1 MRSIVFCNVFSALQ
15 WCAAINHPAEF
26 GPDFIVFLGT
36 SVVSSYSY
44 QGHRPRRTQTKDQCG
59 PWCLGQV
66 LGVFHGSPPKGPVG
80 GLPLKTVKSADCVFL
95 PSIQTLKMFNLAMFN
110 LSVLMFNLDC
120 RLSCQCTE
128 ATGSNL
134 SKLRLCDFD
143 HRTIMLLCAIMSLVP
158 AMMMPMSM
166 AWRGGSGN
174 GSGGSGGW
182 QRDGY
187 GGWQGGG
194 SSGGGHG
201 SGSGGWGGHG
211 GSSGGWGG
219 HGGSSGDHLDLEDG
233 VAMVDHLDPDNGK
246 VMDLQ
251 VATADLEDGVAMVD
265 HLDPDNGKVMA
276 TADHLDL
283 EGGVHLE
290 DHKDHG
296 TPLRL
301 RQDLQVAQEGKS
313 GSGEL

>member
-1 MRSIVFCNVFSALQ
+1 
-15 WCAAINHPAEF
+15 
-26 GPDFIVFLGT
+26 
-36 SVVSSYSY
+36 
-44 QGHRPRRTQTKDQCG
+44 
-59 PWCLGQV
+59 
-66 LGVFHGSPPKGPVG
+66 
-80 GLPLKTVKSADCVFL
+80 
-95 PSIQTLKMFNLAMFN
+95 MFNLAMFN

-187 GGWQGGG
+187 GGWIFWRWPREVDLEDGVATADHLVDGVATAD
-194 SSGGGHG
+194 HLVATA
-201 SGSGGWGGHG
+201 
-211 GSSGGWGG
+211 
-219 HGGSSGDHLDLEDG
+219 DHLDLEDG

-251 VATADLEDGVAMVD
+251 VATADQEDGVAMVD

-301 RQDLQVAQEGKS
+301 RQDLQVGTGAQEGKRKWRAVRDNLVLALTNLAWS
-313 GSGEL
+313 ATEDVTNRDDDDDQALPPSRPMGSPHGYWQWQPVNWQDLVFFSIFQSVRIFR